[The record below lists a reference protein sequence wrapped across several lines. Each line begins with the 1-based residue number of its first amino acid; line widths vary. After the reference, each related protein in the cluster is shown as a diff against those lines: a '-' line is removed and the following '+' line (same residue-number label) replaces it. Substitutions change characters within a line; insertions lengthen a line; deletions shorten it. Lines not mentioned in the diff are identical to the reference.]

1 MNQKLLAAAWMLT
14 LIITIYFMNT
24 AAGSFFIPYENQKI
38 TMSDAVEASFFFV
51 PVIPYTNVTVKFDAS
66 ASKSDNGYIIKYTWD
81 FGDGTPE
88 INEIHPIVY
97 HVYMSP
103 ANYTV
108 TLTVTDNLGGIGFA
122 SKLIT
127 VIPYPSGPWIDLYTQ
142 RGGEGLYEPSGNF
155 APSEKVK
162 FYGLVTYNSEPV
174 AGKLVAFEVHDS
186 TGTAILVRSA
196 ETNLLGVAEINFTI
210 PVAGPLEKVIG
221 TWVAFAISS
230 ISEQTI
236 SDTLTFRVTGIM
248 IDVYSQKPDPYSGKG
263 PHMPSDAFG
272 PQEEVILYAY
282 VTVDLEPIANKLVA
296 FEVLDPL
303 GGIFYRTNN
312 TDENGI
318 ATVSFRIPWPGTED
332 PTELFGI
339 WHVRGW
345 VEVVGMV
352 VEDTLTFKYG
362 WIIEIKELRTVNYTG
377 QTKTNFVRGE
387 HIFFNLTAFNIAF
400 VPKVATFTIVAC
412 DAKNVPIG
420 HVILPS
426 WVAPPGTL
434 QIFIIDLQIPEWTFS
449 GSSMAFANAYT
460 GLPEYNGVPYC
471 PETSVPFVI
480 A

>member
-1 MNQKLLAAAWMLT
+1 
-14 LIITIYFMNT
+14 
-24 AAGSFFIPYENQKI
+24 
-38 TMSDAVEASFFFV
+38 
-51 PVIPYTNVTVKFDAS
+51 
-66 ASKSDNGYIIKYTWD
+66 
-81 FGDGTPE
+81 
-88 INEIHPIVY
+88 
-97 HVYMSP
+97 
-103 ANYTV
+103 
-108 TLTVTDNLGGIGFA
+108 
-122 SKLIT
+122 
-127 VIPYPSGPWIDLYTQ
+127 
-142 RGGEGLYEPSGNF
+142 
-155 APSEKVK
+155 
-162 FYGLVTYNSEPV
+162 
-174 AGKLVAFEVHDS
+174 
-186 TGTAILVRSA
+186 
-196 ETNLLGVAEINFTI
+196 
-210 PVAGPLEKVIG
+210 
-221 TWVAFAISS
+221 
-230 ISEQTI
+230 
-236 SDTLTFRVTGIM
+236 
-248 IDVYSQKPDPYSGKG
+248 
-263 PHMPSDAFG
+263 MPSDAFG

-303 GGIFYRTNN
+303 GGIFYRTDN

-352 VEDTLTFKYG
+352 VEDTLTFRYG
-362 WIIEIKELRTVNYTG
+362 WIIEIKELRTVNYIG

-400 VPKVATFTIVAC
+400 VPKVATFTIVAY

-480 A
+480 E